1 MLLPLSKYIDHTL
14 LRPEA
19 SNEDII
25 RACEEAKQF
34 DFAAICL
41 YPYWIRAAYKII
53 GASSVAICSVV
64 GFPHG
69 ASKTTTK
76 VREAEIALNDGASE
90 FDMVINLGALK
101 SAYLDI
107 IYNDIRSVV
116 NVVSSNIVKV
126 ILETSVLT
134 TKEKITAAKI
144 ARDSGAH
151 FVKTSTGFTGGATI
165 EDVKL
170 LHATVG
176 DSMGIKASG
185 EIRDY
190 KTVLEMIRAGATRIG
205 TSTGVKIIKEYYVD
219 RTSSNK

>member
-1 MLLPLSKYIDHTL
+1 MNHLSKYIDHTL

-19 SNEDII
+19 SKEDII

-34 DFAAICL
+34 NFAAICI
-41 YPYWIRAAYKII
+41 YPYWIRAASKII
-53 GASSVAICSVV
+53 GTASVAICSVV

-90 FDMVINLGALK
+90 FDMVINIGALK
-101 SAYLDI
+101 SAYFDI

-116 NVVSSNIVKV
+116 DVVSPNIVKV

-134 TKEKITAAKI
+134 AKEKITAAKI

-151 FVKTSTGFTGGATI
+151 FVKTSTGFAGGATV

-170 LHATVG
+170 LYATVG
-176 DSMGIKASG
+176 NSMGIKASG
-185 EIRDY
+185 GIRDY
-190 KTVLEMIRAGATRIG
+190 KTVLEMIRAGASRIG
-205 TSTGVKIIKEYYVD
+205 TSKGVKIIKEYNVANA
-219 RTSSNK
+219 SSNK